1 MKRIT
6 SYAAIAIMA
15 LAATSCGRGD
25 NGELTGVPDR
35 PKWSQSEPYGTV
47 FISSGTFQMGQG
59 DQDVFFNANQQ
70 AKTVSVKAFY
80 MDDQEIS
87 NNEYRQ
93 FVNWVR
99 DSLAHLIVGNIIED
113 DYGKEYI
120 DWKIP
125 LDWSDPLL
133 LEEVEELFFPEN
145 EQIFG
150 RNEIDVRKL
159 NFAYKYFD
167 LRAAADNR
175 DPDRPRAEFLRSE
188 EINIYP
194 DTLVWA
200 RDFTF
205 SYNEPQ
211 AQNYFSHPAYDEYPV
226 VGVSWAQANAFC
238 HWRSH
243 LFNSYRIQKGLSR
256 QGEFRLPTEFE
267 WEYAARGR
275 HMSSPYPWGGPY
287 IKNDKGCL
295 IANFKPGRGNYT
307 DDGGFYTVKTFT
319 YNPNDYGLYNMA
331 GNVSEWTSTAYDESV
346 FSTVHDLNPDYKYEA
361 TEEDDIVR
369 KRKVIRGG
377 SWKDVGYLIQT
388 GSRTF
393 EYQDSTKSYIGF
405 RCVMDFLGRDLGD
418 F

>member
-120 DWKIP
+120 DWKVP

-243 LFNSYRIQKGLSR
+243 LFNSYRIQKGLPK

-267 WEYAARGR
+267 WEYAARGG

-405 RCVMDFLGRDLGD
+405 RCVMDFLGRDLRD